1 MTLTGLTRHIGRFLP
16 ESNARRRAAGSTSR
30 ARCVRCAPT
39 RPIRR
44 ILLESRIARH
54 ALPPPATLA
63 AAVLAASWLAAT
75 GPAWAVSL
83 GDMAKEAAGDLE
95 TVPGLLAIAFYI
107 IGAAIVGFGLLKLK
121 RHVDHPQQTTIGS
134 GLIAILIGV
143 ALIAAPAVINA
154 LGGTFGIDGGS
165 HTVLKPRL

>member
-1 MTLTGLTRHIGRFLP
+1 MNPTSL
-16 ESNARRRAAGSTSR
+16 ARA
-30 ARCVRCAPT
+30 V
-39 RPIRR
+39 RR
-44 ILLESRIARH
+44 ILLELRRPRAPHPRT
-54 ALPPPATLA
+54 APPGRWHEGPQA
-63 AAVLAASWLAAT
+63 AALAGMAWASGTCIWAA
-75 GPAWAVSL
+75 GPAFAVSL
-83 GDMAKEAAGDLE
+83 GDMADEAAGDLQ
-95 TVPGLLAIAFYI
+95 TVPGLIAIAFYI

-154 LGGTFGIDGGS
+154 LGATFGVDGGS

>member
-1 MTLTGLTRHIGRFLP
+1 MNLTSLATAL
-16 ESNARRRAAGSTSR
+16 
-30 ARCVRCAPT
+30 
-39 RPIRR
+39 RR
-44 ILLESRIARH
+44 ILPELSPGRAR
-54 ALPPPATLA
+54 PSPGPLA
-63 AAVLAASWLAAT
+63 AALAGAWWLWSA
-75 GPAWAVSL
+75 GPALAVSL
-83 GDMAKEAAGDLE
+83 GDMAEEAAGDLE
-95 TVPGLLAIAFYI
+95 TVPLLIAIAFYI

-154 LGGTFGIDGGS
+154 LGDTFGIDAGS

>member
-1 MTLTGLTRHIGRFLP
+1 MNPTSL
-16 ESNARRRAAGSTSR
+16 ARTVRR
-30 ARCVRCAPT
+30 V
-39 RPIRR
+39 
-44 ILLESRIARH
+44 LLELKNRRSRRPH
-54 ALPPPATLA
+54 AAPPGRWHERPV
-63 AAVLAASWLAAT
+63 AAVLAGMAWVSGVWAA
-75 GPAWAVSL
+75 GPALAVSL
-83 GDMAKEAAGDLE
+83 GDMADEAADDLE
-95 TVPGLLAIAFYI
+95 TVPGLIAIAFYI

-154 LGGTFGIDGGS
+154 LGATFGVDGGS

>member
-1 MTLTGLTRHIGRFLP
+1 MNPTSL
-16 ESNARRRAAGSTSR
+16 ART
-30 ARCVRCAPT
+30 V
-39 RPIRR
+39 RR
-44 ILLESRIARH
+44 ILLELKSPRAWHPRT
-54 ALPPPATLA
+54 APPGPVPSTLLGA
-63 AAVLAASWLAAT
+63 ACLSGTSVWTAGSAF
-75 GPAWAVSL
+75 AVSL
-83 GDMAKEAAGDLE
+83 GDMADEAAGDLE
-95 TVPGLLAIAFYI
+95 TVPGLIAIAFYI

-154 LGGTFGIDGGS
+154 LGATLGLDGGS